1 MKVALGCDHAGYP
14 LKAEIRQ
21 IIEERGHE
29 VVDMG
34 ANSTDPV
41 DYPDYAEA
49 VGNAVLDKQADRGI
63 MICGSGIGASMAAN
77 KMAGIR
83 ASLSHAVYTAAQCV
97 EHDDANVLCLG
108 ARVIG
113 AEVAKLV
120 VRAFLDAEF
129 TAEERHLRRVA
140 KITAIEQSKRGIN
153 PQ

>member
-1 MKVALGCDHAGYP
+1 MDLGTDSA
-14 LKAEIRQ
+14 
-21 IIEERGHE
+21 
-29 VVDMG
+29 
-34 ANSTDPV
+34 DPV

-49 VGNAVLDKQADRGI
+49 VGKTVLDKQADRGVL
-63 MICGSGIGASMAAN
+63 ICGSGIGASMAAN

-83 ASLSHAVYTAAQCV
+83 ASLSHDEYTAAQCV

-113 AEVAKLV
+113 AEVAKRV
-120 VRAFLDAEF
+120 VRAFLNADF
-129 TAEERHLRRVA
+129 TAEERHIRRIG